1 MPATLARPTTPTT
14 PTTLTR
20 RRPALIVTA
29 ALLVLGLAGCGSHGT
44 SGPAATGAGSGTSA
58 GSAGAQA
65 GSQGGKVS
73 QQAADQ
79 IEGAVNDAQSTLDG
93 LDKDFDQDDA
103 STAGN

>member
-1 MPATLARPTTPTT
+1 MA
-14 PTTLTR
+14 TTLTG

-29 ALLVLGLAGCGSHGT
+29 ALLVVGLAGCGSHGT

-58 GSAGAQA
+58 GTSGA
-65 GSQGGKVS
+65 QGGKVS
-73 QQAADQ
+73 RQAADQ

-93 LDKDFDQDDA
+93 LDKDFSQDDA